1 MSLVGRL
8 EDLALPDIFQIISL
22 SKKTGTLV
30 VRSRKGTGMVVF
42 KNGQV
47 VQAGSDVIRDS
58 LGNILVSQ
66 GMVAQADLAAA
77 LARQKTSPDKPLG
90 MLLVETGVTTAQV
103 IEDVVR
109 QQIEEIIY
117 DLLAWEEG
125 FFNFELGEV
134 SPKDKIE
141 IDTQNLLLRSGL
153 SAEYLLMEGTR
164 ILDEKRKGQAQG
176 KKAAAPP
183 KAQAAP
189 KPPVPIDPFAA
200 AAAAAPPRP
209 ASALSRPAPVTRTS
223 SEPARQ
229 EFRTKIETESPSKQ
243 ITTLKSM
250 FDELRFPTATAE
262 VTLLTLRYASEVVN
276 RAILFMVKK
285 DEVRGLGQ
293 FGIELKEGSA
303 DQRIRK
309 VKIPTGESSIFSDV
323 LTEKRS
329 RVGRFSDNAWDTYLI
344 GELGGAE
351 PREYFLIPLISNGKV
366 AAVLYGDNL
375 PDNRPIPSLAAL
387 EIFIHQAGL
396 AMEKALLERRLADME
411 KQQAKN

>member
-8 EDLALPDIFQIISL
+8 EDLALSDIFQIISL

-42 KNGQV
+42 RNGQV

-66 GMVAQADLAAA
+66 GMVAQADLSAA
-77 LARQKTSPDKPLG
+77 LALQKTEPDKPLG
-90 MLLVETGVTTAQV
+90 MLLVETGATTPKV

-125 FFNFELGEV
+125 FFNFELGEIA
-134 SPKDKIE
+134 PQDKIE
-141 IDTQNLLLRSGL
+141 IDTKDLLLKSGL

-164 ILDEKRKGQAQG
+164 ILDERRKEQD
-176 KKAAAPP
+176 KKGALAAKAPSASKPSAAA
-183 KAQAAP
+183 QA
-189 KPPVPIDPFAA
+189 V
-200 AAAAAPPRP
+200 P
-209 ASALSRPAPVTRTS
+209 ASLRVPSPARPAPVTRS
-223 SEPARQ
+223 SSGPARE
-229 EFRTKIETESPSKQ
+229 EFRTKIETEEPTRQ

-293 FGIELKEGSA
+293 FGIELSGGVSPDKVVRS
-303 DQRIRK
+303 IR
-309 VKIPTGESSIFSDV
+309 
-323 LTEKRS
+323 
-329 RVGRFSDNAWDTYLI
+329 
-344 GELGGAE
+344 
-351 PREYFLIPLISNGKV
+351 IPLSEPSLFRQVIENRRTFLGPLEGNEQNNYFMNQVGGSRPDLVFAIPLVVDGKV
-366 AAVLYGDNL
+366 ALIVYGDNL
-375 PDNRPIPSLAAL
+375 PELKPIKGVETL
-387 EIFIHQAGL
+387 EIFMNQAGMAL
-396 AMEKALLERRLADME
+396 EKALLERKLAELQKE
-411 KQQAKN
+411 KK

>member
-42 KNGQV
+42 RNGQV

-66 GMVAQADLAAA
+66 GMVEQADLSSA
-77 LARQKTSPDKPLG
+77 LALQKTNPDKPLG
-90 MLLVETGVTTAQV
+90 MLLVETGATTPKV

-125 FFNFELGEV
+125 FFNFELGEIA
-134 SPKDKIE
+134 PKDKIE
-141 IDTQNLLLRSGL
+141 IDTKDLLLKSGL

-164 ILDEKRKGQAQG
+164 ILDERRKDQG
-176 KKAAAPP
+176 RKSAPG
-183 KAQAAP
+183 AP
-189 KPPVPIDPFAA
+189 APSGHRPAA
-200 AAAAAPPRP
+200 AAQPATPLFKTPTAP
-209 ASALSRPAPVTRTS
+209 SRPAPVTRSS
-223 SEPARQ
+223 SEPARE
-229 EFRTKIETESPSKQ
+229 EFRSKIETEEPSKQ
-243 ITTLKSM
+243 LTTLKSM

-293 FGIELKEGSA
+293 FGIELASGVSPDKVVRNI
-303 DQRIRK
+303 RIPLSEPSLFLQVIETR
-309 VKIPTGESSIFSDV
+309 
-323 LTEKRS
+323 R
-329 RVGRFSDNAWDTYLI
+329 TYL
-344 GELGGAE
+344 GPLEDNEQNRYFMNEVGGSRPDSVFA
-351 PREYFLIPLISNGKV
+351 IPLVVDGKV
-366 AAVLYGDNL
+366 ALIVYGDNL
-375 PDNRPIPSLAAL
+375 PDLKPIKGVETL
-387 EIFIHQAGL
+387 EIFMNQAGMAL
-396 AMEKALLERRLADME
+396 EKALLERKLAE
-411 KQQAKN
+411 LQKERK